1 MTRDEFNALPD
12 GTVVEST
19 YGTQLIKI
27 GERGAYT
34 NGDAKVRWVGILDHD
49 LNGMTVVSTPA
60 LPTLEDADVVRDDDG
75 GLWARG
81 QEGWMEQ
88 DDLYTSLP
96 ESDDT
101 LTTKYGPI
109 TILVPGPRA

>member
-12 GTVVEST
+12 GSVV
-19 YGTQLIKI
+19 QLKS
-27 GERGAYT
+27 GEQFRVQDGRLWSVVWT
-34 NGDAKVRWVGILDHD
+34 PMIDNNLD
-49 LNGMTVVSTPA
+49 GMSVVSTPA